1 MTDIRLPLGG
11 TPQIEQFLLNT
22 FPNSS
27 FYLTGETANQIN
39 V

>member
-1 MTDIRLPLGG
+1 MTDIQLPLGG
-11 TPQIEQFLLNT
+11 AHQTEQFLLNT

-27 FYLTGETANQIN
+27 FYLTGEIANQID